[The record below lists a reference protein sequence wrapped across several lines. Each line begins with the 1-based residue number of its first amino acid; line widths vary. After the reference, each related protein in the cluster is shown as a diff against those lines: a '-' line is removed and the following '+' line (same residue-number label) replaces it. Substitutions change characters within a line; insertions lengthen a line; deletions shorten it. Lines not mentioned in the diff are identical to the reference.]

1 MQLLASLPSWLG
13 GKTPDVVQGILRRAG
28 GGRKHRKDN
37 HGVSWLPELT
47 AGSRLKTK
55 PSFNPLAANEL
66 EAETEL
72 RERWLAILRLTRLP
86 SLT

>member
-1 MQLLASLPSWLG
+1 MQLMASLPSWLG

-28 GGRKHRKDN
+28 GGRKHRKDSN
-37 HGVSWLPELT
+37 GVTWLPERT
-47 AGSRLKTK
+47 AGTRLKTK
-55 PSFNPLAANEL
+55 PSVHAINEL